1 MVAMT
6 QNQNFKSSG
15 HRKRHSVQFSHPMD
29 CSTPGFPVHHQLPE
43 LNQTQVHR
51 VSDVIQPFHP
61 LMSPIPPA
69 FSLSKHQGLFKWVSS
84 SYQVAKVLGLQFF
97 FFNFFT
103 FHFIFFPFIFISWR
117 LITLQ
122 YCSGFAIHWHESAM
136 DLHVFPFLISLPT
149 FLSIPSLGASVS
161 TSVFPI
167 NIQDWFHLR

>member
-29 CSTPGFPVHHQLPE
+29 YSTPGFPVHHQLPE

-122 YCSGFAIHWHESAM
+122 YCSGFCHTLTWISHGFTCVPLP
-136 DLHVFPFLISLPT
+136 DLPSHLPLHPITRGFSFNISL
-149 FLSIPSLGASVS
+149 S
-161 TSVFPI
+161 
-167 NIQDWFHLR
+167 N